1 MSVIKRADDPIARV
15 SIDNMSQRTVS
26 EFEFDVHVK
35 RGSPIWERWAN
46 GTYQFRVE
54 GLVPDQYDSSRMA
67 FSMIPG
73 SSQLLEQK
81 YVKDVL
87 TRYVITPEIVTKS
100 NLSITI
106 LGPDEF
112 TYSKFIP
119 LGDSVR
125 IGRFVLRML
134 DSSKLRDSVSW
145 VSPFE
150 KFQAQSFKME
160 VDSFFASSKLY
171 SSNDNVEMNDLSC
184 FSGPTNRRR
193 DTFVVSSRATRCM
206 TIDSLQAIYLGDR
219 FVKLRWSS
227 LCEQGV
233 EGYVLRRRAKAN
245 LCVDPSE
252 LEFKVIRKFG
262 RPFDPELFSKGAT
275 TTGFLYDLSV
285 PDTIRY
291 RDIEYEY
298 EISGVYFDGSQKFL
312 DTASVYI
319 PNGVI
324 IRTAVFPNPV
334 TDSATIHYMV
344 DDAVYLTAK
353 VYDVTGKEIQTLM
366 ESKLHTRKASMKD
379 WREVQEADS
388 YKVGW
393 TRPDQAGQGTYFVVF
408 IAYPVQE
415 SGIELS
421 RSVLKIL
428 VVR

>member
-1 MSVIKRADDPIARV
+1 MRTDDPIARV
-15 SIDNMSQRTVS
+15 SIDNVSQRNVS

-35 RGSPIWERWAN
+35 RSSPIWDRWAN

-54 GLVPDQYDSSRMA
+54 GLLQDQYDSAKME
-67 FSMIPG
+67 FFMIPG

-87 TRYVITPEIVTKS
+87 TRYVIAPEIVEKS
-100 NLSITI
+100 NLAITI

-125 IGRFVLRML
+125 IGRFAVRIL
-134 DSSKLRDSVSW
+134 DGSKLRDSISW
-145 VSPFE
+145 LSPFE
-150 KFQAQSFKME
+150 TFQAQSFKME

-184 FSGPTNRRR
+184 FSGTTNRRR
-193 DTFVVSSRATRCM
+193 DTFVVSSRAMRCM
-206 TIDSLQAIYLGDR
+206 TVDSLQAIYLGDR
-219 FVKLRWSS
+219 FVKIRWNT

-233 EGYVLRRRAKAN
+233 EGYLLRRRAKAN

-252 LEFKVIRKFG
+252 LEFKVIRRYG
-262 RPFDPELFSKGAT
+262 RPFDPELFSKGVT
-275 TTGFLYDLSV
+275 TTGFPYDLSV

-298 EISGVYFDGSQKFL
+298 ELSGVYYDGSQKFL
-312 DTASVYI
+312 DTTSVYI

-334 TDSATIHYMV
+334 VDSATIYYMV

-353 VYDVTGKEIQTLM
+353 VYDITGKEIQTLM
-366 ESKLHTRKASMKD
+366 DSKLHTRKASMKD

-388 YKVGW
+388 YKIGW
-393 TRPDQAGQGTYFVVF
+393 TRPEQAGQGSYFIVF

-421 RSVLKIL
+421 RSVLKVL